1 MSEKLLLRAFPSNT
15 LSTYDASAG
24 YLNPQ
29 IWNRKIEEF
38 AQANLVL
45 APLGVQNDE
54 MLNKPGTQ
62 LNIAVDVAITAD
74 SLSDTVTITAQALT
88 YTQVTVTPT
97 EYGGAIQITRKE
109 LDRAF
114 NNLLDEKASAAGY
127 ALAKAKD
134 KRCYEVLVAGTGST
148 LYPNSVTVDT
158 DLASTDIMST
168 DLIADGI
175 NALRLNDRDARYLV
189 IHPYQENELLK
200 TSDFID
206 ASKYGGREVVMNGEI
221 GKYLGLRV
229 FSTTQ
234 ATSAG
239 VGITSSD
246 TGYNALILGPRAFIL
261 ARKRL
266 PTIDSKY
273 EPLDRAFTVAYV
285 EDWQAAVLNANEIVT
300 LVTYA

>member
-1 MSEKLLLRAFPSNT
+1 MSEKLLLRAFPTNT
-15 LSTYDASAG
+15 FDSAEAAAG

-38 AQANLVL
+38 AQANLVI
-45 APLGVQNDE
+45 APLGIQNDE
-54 MLNKPGTQ
+54 LFNKPGTQ
-62 LNIAVDVAITAD
+62 LNIAVDAAIVAEALTETTSIPVS
-74 SLSDTVTITAQALT
+74 SLS

-97 EYGGAIQITRKE
+97 EYGGAFQITRKE
-109 LDRAF
+109 IDRAF
-114 NNLLDEKASAAGY
+114 NNLLDEKAASAGY
-127 ALAKAKD
+127 ALAKIKD
-134 KRCYEVLVAGTGST
+134 STIYAALVSGTGST
-148 LYPNSVTVDT
+148 IYPNSVTVDT

-175 NALRLNDRDARYLV
+175 NALRLNDREARYLV
-189 IHPYQENELLK
+189 VHPYQENELLK

-234 ATSAG
+234 ATTAG

-246 TGYNALILGPRAFIL
+246 TGYNALILGPRSFVI
-261 ARKRL
+261 ARKRA
-266 PTIDSKY
+266 PTIDTKY

-285 EDWQAAVLNANEIVT
+285 EDWAASVLNANEIVT
-300 LVTYA
+300 MVTYA